1 MDNIEHYMIDYNKA
15 LFVLQY
21 LGTYLVIFVVAVLLL
36 TISVIGNAWTMSRIM
51 NPMMT
56 SSNICFVKSFI
67 FSRNT
72 LLDIT
77 MYLWSE

>member
-1 MDNIEHYMIDYNKA
+1 MDNVSQYIVGYIKA
-15 LFVLQY
+15 LFVLEY

-72 LLDIT
+72 L
-77 MYLWSE
+77 

>member
-1 MDNIEHYMIDYNKA
+1 MDNISHYMVDYNKA
-15 LFVLQY
+15 LFVLHY